1 MLVDQSAAL
10 RRLERLVDAE
20 LWRAD
25 HRARVLAIGRALVH
39 AMAWDSGLIAGVT
52 RAHLAAAAGCSPR
65 TVSRVLVWAAEI
77 ELLVCVETG
86 ATAEFLGTDTNRA
99 PSYVLTAPRGE
110 LLDPADVPLQRLV
123 HAVGNPRD
131 RRRTDL
137 PGDGTGNPPAPAVEK
152 EALGE
157 TRGLKR
163 HQNHG
168 PAPSWP
174 LWDRPTTAAD
184 RQAATATLL
193 ERVGLGGRVVWWR
206 AHAVLAVW
214 WQHEGACI
222 AGLLHAL
229 DHHPDRPDEPRG
241 DALRAARDP
250 LRVLGHRLSPWRGR
264 VAELPGTLHAVDG
277 HERRRRRPP
286 EPQPVRTSGPIA
298 SPATRA
304 AARAAVAAAL
314 AQRR

>member
-1 MLVDQSAAL
+1 MLVEQPAAL

-25 HRARVLAIGRALVH
+25 HHARVLAIGRALVH
-39 AMAWDSGLIAGVT
+39 AMAWDTGLVTGVT
-52 RAHLAAAAGCSPR
+52 RAHLSAAAGCSPR
-65 TVSRVLVWAAEI
+65 TVSRVLAWAVEAG
-77 ELLVCVETG
+77 LLVCVETG
-86 ATAEFLGTDTNRA
+86 ATAEFLGTATNRS

-110 LLDPADVPLQRLV
+110 PVDAADVPLRRLV
-123 HAVGNPRD
+123 PTVGGPHD
-131 RRRTDL
+131 DPHTL
-137 PGDGTGNPPAPAVEK
+137 PGDETGNPPAPAVEK
-152 EALGE
+152 EALGK

-163 HQNHG
+163 REDDK
-168 PAPSWP
+168 PSPSWP
-174 LWDRPTTAAD
+174 LWDRPTTAAE

-193 ERVGLGGRVVWWR
+193 ERIGLGGRVAWWR

-214 WQHEGACI
+214 WRDEGACV

-229 DHHPDRPDEPRG
+229 DHHPDRPAEARG

-264 VAELPGTLHAVDG
+264 VNELPATLQAVDG
-277 HERRRRRPP
+277 RERRRRRPP
-286 EPQPVRTSGPIA
+286 EPRPVRTSGPVA

-314 AQRR
+314 VRRR